1 VFWIDPSAA
10 RTPVGRVIVADER
23 VTDRRRLST
32 DQSGSEKSR
41 TNTESHGLTAFL
53 FLLLFFLIRVC
64 PRKSVTDLI
73 RAIPCSGLIRPPRA
87 RCGTRHRRG

>member
-10 RTPVGRVIVADER
+10 RTPVGRVIVADETR
-23 VTDRRRLST
+23 DGSAPAEHRSKRIGKVTD
-32 DQSGSEKSR
+32 
-41 TNTESHGLTAFL
+41 NTESHGLTAFL